1 MYEYC
6 PICSCRDIRK
16 IAQHSGYVTFQCEDC
31 GYKFDVD
38 DCYLDF
44 EYNEQGYKD
53 ANEEDW

>member
-6 PICSCRDIRK
+6 PMCSCRDIRK

-38 DCYLDF
+38 DCYLD
-44 EYNEQGYKD
+44 YDYTNDGYKD
-53 ANEEDW
+53 VDE